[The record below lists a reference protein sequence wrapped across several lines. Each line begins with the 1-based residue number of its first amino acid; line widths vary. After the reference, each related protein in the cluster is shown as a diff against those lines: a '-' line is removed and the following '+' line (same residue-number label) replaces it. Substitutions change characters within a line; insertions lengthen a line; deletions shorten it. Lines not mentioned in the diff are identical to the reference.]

1 MFAELF
7 GHHFNQFSTIFLSPR
22 RNPHPLAFTPAS
34 LSVSS
39 LPPLIYFLSPWSFLF
54 WIFWINGIRQYS
66 PFCVCLLSF
75 EPLLSRLSHVKAC
88 ISSLFPLRLINI
100 SLYGYAIFFVNS
112 TVKVHL
118 GCFHLLVIALSRQ
131 NTRNWQGA
139 GGQGVVAHAFNPST
153 RRHRQMGIFEAI

>member
-54 WIFWINGIRQYS
+54 WIFCINGIRQYS

-100 SLYGYAIFFVNS
+100 SLYGYAIFLSIQQLRCIWVVSIFWLLHYPDKILEIG
-112 TVKVHL
+112 KVPV
-118 GCFHLLVIALSRQ
+118 GRV
-131 NTRNWQGA
+131 W
-139 GGQGVVAHAFNPST
+139 
-153 RRHRQMGIFEAI
+153 